1 LRGKREISSSAVA
14 VAVAV
19 ILIAAV
25 AGVYLATR
33 GGGAPS
39 TTTTTTT
46 TLDPRNSTDNSSER
60 VNRIIYEGLVEFGQ
74 NLNIKPM
81 LGGFRGEPMPT
92 YFFWKKA
99 PSRSEQLFPREA

>member
-1 LRGKREISSSAVA
+1 MDESLRGKREISSSAVA
-14 VAVAV
+14 VAVVV
-19 ILIAAV
+19 ILIVAV

-39 TTTTTTT
+39 TTTAPTTT

-81 LGGFRGEPMPT
+81 LGGFRREAMPT
-92 YFFWKKA
+92 CFF
-99 PSRSEQLFPREA
+99 